1 MAPSPQEDGWGNNV
15 FALGGFTVENL
26 GGGKAIWGKMLFF
39 SLRWEEGGVTR
50 GLVVSIHI
58 KENVPVVNINFL
70 HMAWNFKGKLI
81 HLL

>member
-39 SLRWEEGGVTR
+39 SLRWEGGGGHPR
-50 GLVVSIHI
+50 FSSLYP
-58 KENVPVVNINFL
+58 NQ
-70 HMAWNFKGKLI
+70 GKCAGS
-81 HLL
+81 

>member
-39 SLRWEEGGVTR
+39 SLRWEGGGGSPEV
-50 GLVVSIHI
+50 
-58 KENVPVVNINFL
+58 
-70 HMAWNFKGKLI
+70 
-81 HLL
+81 